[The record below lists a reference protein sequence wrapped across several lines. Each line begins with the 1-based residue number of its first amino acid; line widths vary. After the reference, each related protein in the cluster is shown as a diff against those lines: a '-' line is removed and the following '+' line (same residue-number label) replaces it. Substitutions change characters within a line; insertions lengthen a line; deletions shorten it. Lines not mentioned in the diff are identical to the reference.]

1 MAKARP
7 NIVDSSGWLEYF
19 ADAPAADQF
28 APAIENAALL
38 VVPSICVLEVFK
50 KVLREVGEGEALQ
63 AIAVMQQGQVVDL
76 DGSLALLAA
85 KLGVEHK
92 LPLADSVV
100 YATAQAMNGIVWTQD
115 EDFEDLP
122 DVKFFR
128 KSSRR

>member
-1 MAKARP
+1 MAKSRP
-7 NIVDSSGWLEYF
+7 NIVDSSAWLEYF

-28 APAIENAALL
+28 APAIENTALL
-38 VVPSICVLEVFK
+38 IVPSICILEVFK
-50 KVLREVGEGEALQ
+50 KVSREIGEGEALQ

-92 LPLADSVV
+92 LPLTDSVV

-115 EDFEDLP
+115 EDFQDLP
-122 DVKFFR
+122 DTKFFR
-128 KSSRR
+128 KSPRR

>member
-1 MAKARP
+1 MAKSRP
-7 NIVDSSGWLEYF
+7 NIVDSSGWLEYL
-19 ADAPAADQF
+19 ADAPGADQF
-28 APAIENAALL
+28 APAIENTALL
-38 VVPSICVLEVFK
+38 IVPSICVLEVFK
-50 KVLREVGEGEALQ
+50 KVLREFGEGEALQ

-122 DVKFFR
+122 DAKFFR